1 MRKWKKYTLA
11 CVSLL
16 DARALHG
23 LTVGVDTE
31 PLVAPEEKEAVTVVT
46 PRPRTQ
52 SELPTHD
59 NTTHGAY
66 QDNLFDVSVPGIWLT
81 WLKILNLE
89 QIHINKSNKYNLIF
103 SHTLFSQNT
112 LLV

>member
-1 MRKWKKYTLA
+1 M
-11 CVSLL
+11 SPL

-59 NTTHGAY
+59 NTTHGGY

-81 WLKILNLE
+81 
-89 QIHINKSNKYNLIF
+89 
-103 SHTLFSQNT
+103 
-112 LLV
+112 

>member
-1 MRKWKKYTLA
+1 
-11 CVSLL
+11 VSPK

-46 PRPRTQ
+46 LRPRTQ

-59 NTTHGAY
+59 NTTHGGY
-66 QDNLFDVSVPGIWLT
+66 QDNLFDVSVPGVGYEQR
-81 WLKILNLE
+81 KILNLKH
-89 QIHINKSNKYNLIF
+89 IHIHKSNKYNLIF
-103 SHTLFSQNT
+103 SHTLFHRTHSLYNT
-112 LLV
+112 VSAY